1 MGVAIPCTTSA
12 NRRIKPAASSLAGL
26 LIAIPVC
33 GLAQDVPAPTN
44 AAQDLEEVVVTGT
57 NIRSAGF
64 SALVPLQVVGA
75 AQLENIGTAQFN
87 DVLKTIPGNA
97 GSEMFTEASPR
108 AGNSQFN
115 LRGLGYTSTL
125 TLLNGRRAGI
135 SPLSDETGAEF
146 VDINQFPLAMVE
158 RIEVLK
164 DGASAIYGSD
174 AVAGVVNIITR
185 RGFDGAEVSAGYQD
199 ATNEAANVNFALG
212 QRFDRGFVSV
222 YGTYY
227 YQTGNDRTDFD
238 WLVKRI
244 HGNGVLGRSQLLN
257 ANAAPSNYR
266 PAGRNAAGQPIGLAG
281 GVAFADPD
289 CQAAGG
295 VFRVRDN
302 GTVDGSQCLHDFA
315 DQVAIIPEAS
325 RAQVFT
331 EFEYELTDS
340 VGLFGEA
347 SYSRNVLRSTKG
359 PGSYSNGAA
368 VSNSSGNIFIPAS
381 HPFNFFVRD
390 PANANRLAYIGPD
403 SWNPAIHTAVD
414 LVAASRVFGV
424 QYADGAAER
433 RSTTDY
439 VRTVMGLDAQF
450 GSRLSGRVSYQFA
463 AADFEDLQ
471 PFRYDAAALNA
482 ALLDGTLNP
491 FGTSVARPDLISP
504 KDSTSTARNEHA
516 VIDRVLVTS
525 RDTARSQQHV
535 VDAVLSGNLF
545 DLSAGSVGFAVGG
558 QYRTVSLKETPDALQ
573 ASGLGDAPT
582 AAITIDREQDVFA
595 VYSELSAPL
604 GSRADAQLA
613 LRYED
618 YGGNV
623 GSSVDPKFAM
633 RVTPMEW
640 LTLRGS
646 IGTSFQAPTIRQTSE
661 SVTRIFIN
669 DPTTLDNGVLTCRDT
684 GRTSNPL
691 VRTSGDESLKPQTAT
706 NYNFGIILSPLRALD
721 FGVDYWH
728 YKYEDLIAASANAQ
742 AIVTRDCA
750 DGIPNDP
757 RITRE
762 GAGLLNEIATKFIN
776 VGQIETDGVDL
787 SAAYQFDTGIVGSFQ
802 LTADATYMRKFD
814 VLGGEGGVFDG
825 AGSRNFA
832 NNFRSMPK
840 WRTTTGLLWDC
851 GTISSNLAVR
861 YIDGYT
867 NDQSNNAPISS
878 FTAVDLSVAYRLAWG
893 GRGDK
898 PMMLSV
904 GADNLFDRDPPSLVR
919 YNAAGQLIRGT
930 VNDVDRPS
938 YDAYSGVDIRGRILW
953 ARAKY
958 EF

>member
-1 MGVAIPCTTSA
+1 MGVAIPCPNNTKRRLKQAA
-12 NRRIKPAASSLAGL
+12 NSVAA
-26 LIAIPVC
+26 LIVLPVS
-33 GLAQDVPAPTN
+33 GMAQDVPASADATK
-44 AAQDLEEVVVTGT
+44 DLEEVVVTGT

-125 TLLNGRRAGI
+125 TLLNGRRAGV

-199 ATNEAANVNFALG
+199 ATNEAANANFALG
-212 QRFDRGFVSV
+212 HTLDRGFVSV

-227 YQTGNDRTDFD
+227 HQTGNDRTDFD

-266 PAGRNAAGQPIGLAG
+266 LAGRNAAGQPIGLGG

-289 CQAAGG
+289 CEAAGG
-295 VFRVRDN
+295 VFRIRDN

-331 EFEYELTDS
+331 EFDYELTDS
-340 VGLFGEA
+340 VSLFGEA

-381 HPFNFFVRD
+381 HPFNFFVRN
-390 PANANRLAYIGPD
+390 PADANRLLYIGPD
-403 SWNPAIHTAVD
+403 NWNPAIHSAVD

-424 QYADGAAER
+424 QYNAEGADER
-433 RSTTDY
+433 RSETEY
-439 VRTVMGLDAQF
+439 IRTVMGLDARF
-450 GSRLSGRVSYQFA
+450 GSTLSGQLSYQFA
-463 AADFEDLQ
+463 GADFEDLQ
-471 PFRYDAAALNA
+471 PFRYNAAALNA
-482 ALLDGTLNP
+482 ALLDGSLNP
-491 FGTSVARPDLISP
+491 FGTSVARPDLVSP
-504 KDSTSTARNEHA
+504 KDGISTARNEQA
-516 VIDRVLVTS
+516 VVDQVLVTS
-525 RDTARSQQHV
+525 RDTARSEQHV
-535 VDAVLSGNLF
+535 VDAVLSGSLF

-558 QYRTVSLKETPDALQ
+558 QYRAVSLKETPDALQ

-604 GSRADAQLA
+604 GSRANAQLA

-623 GSSVDPKFAM
+623 GSSVDPKFAL
-633 RVTPMEW
+633 RVTPTEW

-691 VRTSGDESLKPQTAT
+691 VRTSGDESLEPQTAT

-750 DGIPNDP
+750 DGVPNDP

-762 GAGLLNEIATKFIN
+762 GAGLLNEIATEFIN
-776 VGQIETDGVDL
+776 VGQVETDGLDL
-787 SAAYQFDTGIVGSFQ
+787 SLAYQFDAGIGGFQ
-802 LTADATYMRKFD
+802 FTADATYLRKFD

-825 AGSRNFA
+825 AGNRNFA

-840 WRTTTGLLWDC
+840 WRATTGLLWDYRA
-851 GTISSNLAVR
+851 ISSNLAVR
-861 YIDGYT
+861 YIDSYV

-878 FTAVDLSVAYRLAWG
+878 FTAVDLSVAYRLTWG
-893 GRGDK
+893 GHEGK
-898 PMMLSV
+898 PMLLSV

-919 YNAAGQLIRGT
+919 YNAAGQRIQGT